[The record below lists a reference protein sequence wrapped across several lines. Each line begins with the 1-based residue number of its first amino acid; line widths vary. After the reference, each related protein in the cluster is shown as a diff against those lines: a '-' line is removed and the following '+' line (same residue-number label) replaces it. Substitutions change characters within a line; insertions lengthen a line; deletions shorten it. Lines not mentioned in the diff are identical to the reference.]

1 MKINLTEKYF
11 FSNYKCEAYLINFE
25 MFDFKKDKMFL
36 HEEINEKI
44 KLTENVK
51 IENFEPL
58 IVTSFTENI
67 SNKVYE
73 DIEIVEFYLL
83 DGHHRWDYA
92 VRSNQTHKLKCVL
105 VHYKDVKIET
115 YNFEI
120 NTENNLFESCLK
132 ENGFQKVDNFNNS
145 IRFKKQY
152 FSSKRYDNKY
162 SLYEFKRKI
171 QKNNL
176 IIPVGDKTV
185 PYERLINFTPIDI
198 NDIKNLEEILP
209 PKSTWITPRI

>member
-1 MKINLTEKYF
+1 MKIYLNQKYF
-11 FSNYKCEAYLINFE
+11 FPNFDCEAYLVSFENF
-25 MFDFKKDKMFL
+25 DSKVDKLYL
-36 HEEINEKI
+36 HEEITEKI
-44 KLTENVK
+44 KITENFFT
-51 IENFEPL
+51 ENFEPL
-58 IVTSFTENI
+58 IVTYFNEKI
-67 SNKVYE
+67 SIKDKVN
-73 DIEIVEFYLL
+73 IEIDEFYLL

-105 VHYKDVKIET
+105 VHFKDVKIET

-198 NDIKNLEEILP
+198 NDIKNLEDLLP

>member
-1 MKINLTEKYF
+1 VKIYLNQKYF
-11 FSNYKCEAYLINFE
+11 FPNFDCEAYLVSFENF
-25 MFDFKKDKMFL
+25 DSKVDKLYL
-36 HEEINEKI
+36 HEEITEKI
-44 KLTENVK
+44 KITENFFT
-51 IENFEPL
+51 ENFEPL
-58 IVTSFTENI
+58 IVTYFNEKI
-67 SNKVYE
+67 SIKDKVN
-73 DIEIVEFYLL
+73 IEIDEFYLL

-105 VHYKDVKIET
+105 VHFKDVKIET

-198 NDIKNLEEILP
+198 NDIKNLENLLP